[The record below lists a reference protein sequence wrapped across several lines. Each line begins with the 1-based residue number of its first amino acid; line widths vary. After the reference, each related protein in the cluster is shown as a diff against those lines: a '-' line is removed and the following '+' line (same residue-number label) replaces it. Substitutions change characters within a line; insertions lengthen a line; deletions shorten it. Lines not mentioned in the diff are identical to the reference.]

1 MKKIIV
7 ILGDIASGKS
17 TLADSIKE
25 DTHFKCLKK
34 DVIKECLAD
43 QIGFSSRE
51 ENLKLSHLAM
61 DIMFNTSEVAMTCEL
76 DLILEAN
83 FHSPD
88 IKRLQK
94 LIEKYQYQSIFI
106 CLNADLEILY
116 NRFLSRVPTRHKA
129 HLSMNLHHSFQAF
142 SNYVITSREDIKEW
156 IFPTFDVT
164 KLSQEQLYRKVKDLL
179 MKEGFI
185 YE

>member
-76 DLILEAN
+76 GLILEAN

-106 CLNADLEILY
+106 CLTADLQTLY

-129 HLSMNLHHSFQAF
+129 HLIMNLHHDFQAF
-142 SNYVITSREDIKEW
+142 SNYVISSREDIKEW
-156 IFPTFDVT
+156 SFSTFDVSN
-164 KLSQEQLYRKVKDLL
+164 LLEGELYKKVKELL
-179 MKEGFI
+179 FKEGFFH
-185 YE
+185 E